1 MFRLANSIVRQ
12 FTFPIVLSR
21 VAVDGTCTSGIGTYV
36 VINRDGWIVTAY
48 HIVEQIVNLESEKQ
62 LVAAHD
68 TELERTKGDQGLQI
82 KEKQKRIRALKWP
95 DKKSTRDFSVW
106 YGRDGAAVAK
116 FAHIKTVDIA
126 VGRLD
131 PFDAASV
138 PSYPTFKDPSKDFE
152 PGVSLCKLGF
162 PFHEIIPT
170 YDSTAGSFTLP
181 PDAVPLPLF
190 PMDGMLT
197 RMAKMQVFGA
207 PPAPFPLEFIE
218 TSSPGLRGQS
228 GGPTFD
234 SQGTLWGIQV
244 RTAHYPLGFETGK
257 TEQFLNVGLG
267 VSVATLLPWFD
278 SLGIGY
284 TLSAY

>member
-1 MFRLANSIVRQ
+1 
-12 FTFPIVLSR
+12 LSR
-21 VAVDGTCTSGIGTYV
+21 VDVGGTCTSGIGTYV
-36 VINRDGWIVTAY
+36 VINREGWIVTAH
-48 HIVEQIVNLESEKQ
+48 HIVEQIVKLESEKK

-68 TELERTKGDQGLQI
+68 TELERIKGDKGLQI
-82 KEKQKRIRALKWP
+82 KEKQKRIRGLKWP

-106 YGRDGAAVAK
+106 YGRTGAAVAG
-116 FAHIKTVDIA
+116 FHNIKAVDIA
-126 VGRLD
+126 VGKLE
-131 PFDAASV
+131 PFDAGSV

-162 PFHEIIPT
+162 PLHEIIPT
-170 YDSTAGSFTLP
+170 YDSTAKSFTLP
-181 PDAVPLPLF
+181 PNAVPLPLF
-190 PMDGMLT
+190 PIDGILT
-197 RMAKMQVFGA
+197 RMATIQA
-207 PPAPFPLEFIE
+207 PMPFPLGFIE

-244 RTAHYPLGFETGK
+244 QTAHYSLGFETGK